1 MYRVK
6 QEDLESRKLKHSF
19 AKNIKMGFQ
28 QGQTMSLVFFA
39 MIACVMFPCGA
50 YSIAMMIE
58 ALTDIKHTKEGREP
72 KYPMPM
78 RMAIA
83 FGLSSVFH
91 SSLLLCH
98 VSVFFMKFRVQQ
110 RQVLMQCQ
118 RMTVAHPCLA
128 SCE

>member
-1 MYRVK
+1 
-6 QEDLESRKLKHSF
+6 
-19 AKNIKMGFQ
+19 MGFQ
-28 QGQTMSLVFFA
+28 QGQTTSLVFFA

-83 FGLSSVFH
+83 FGLSSVVSFFIVIVSCISLFH
-91 SSLLLCH
+91 EISGATTSSSNAMPEDDCCPS
-98 VSVFFMKFRVQQ
+98 VS
-110 RQVLMQCQ
+110 
-118 RMTVAHPCLA
+118 
-128 SCE
+128 S

>member
-50 YSIAMMIE
+50 YSIAMMSE

-83 FGLSSVFH
+83 FGLSSVVSFFIVIVSCISLFH
-91 SSLLLCH
+91 EISGATTSSSNAMPEDDCCPS
-98 VSVFFMKFRVQQ
+98 VS
-110 RQVLMQCQ
+110 
-118 RMTVAHPCLA
+118 
-128 SCE
+128 S

>member
-28 QGQTMSLVFFA
+28 QGQTTSLVFFA

-83 FGLSSVFH
+83 FGLSSVVSFFIVIVSCISLFH
-91 SSLLLCH
+91 EISGATTSSSNAMPEVDCCPS
-98 VSVFFMKFRVQQ
+98 VS
-110 RQVLMQCQ
+110 
-118 RMTVAHPCLA
+118 
-128 SCE
+128 S

>member
-28 QGQTMSLVFFA
+28 QGQTTSLVFFA

-83 FGLSSVFH
+83 FGLSSVVSFFIVIVSCISLFH
-91 SSLLLCH
+91 EISGATTSSSNAIPEDDCCPS
-98 VSVFFMKFRVQQ
+98 VS
-110 RQVLMQCQ
+110 
-118 RMTVAHPCLA
+118 
-128 SCE
+128 S

>member
-83 FGLSSVFH
+83 FGLSSVVSFFIVIVSCISLFH
-91 SSLLLCH
+91 EISGATTSSSNAMPEDDCCPS
-98 VSVFFMKFRVQQ
+98 VS
-110 RQVLMQCQ
+110 
-118 RMTVAHPCLA
+118 
-128 SCE
+128 S

>member
-28 QGQTMSLVFFA
+28 QGQTTSLVFFA

-83 FGLSSVFH
+83 FGLSSVVSFFIVIVSCISLFH
-91 SSLLLCH
+91 EISGATTSSSNAMPEDDCCPS
-98 VSVFFMKFRVQQ
+98 VS
-110 RQVLMQCQ
+110 
-118 RMTVAHPCLA
+118 
-128 SCE
+128 S

>member
-28 QGQTMSLVFFA
+28 QGQTTSLVFFA

-83 FGLSSVFH
+83 FGLSSVVSFFIVIVSCISLFH
-91 SSLLLCH
+91 VISGATTSSSNAMPEDDCCPS
-98 VSVFFMKFRVQQ
+98 VS
-110 RQVLMQCQ
+110 
-118 RMTVAHPCLA
+118 
-128 SCE
+128 S

>member
-6 QEDLESRKLKHSF
+6 QADLESRKLKHSF

-58 ALTDIKHTKEGREP
+58 ALTADIKHTKEGREP

-83 FGLSSVFH
+83 FGLSSVVSFFIVIVSCISLFH
-91 SSLLLCH
+91 EISGATTSSSNAMPEDDCCPS
-98 VSVFFMKFRVQQ
+98 VS
-110 RQVLMQCQ
+110 
-118 RMTVAHPCLA
+118 
-128 SCE
+128 S

>member
-28 QGQTMSLVFFA
+28 QGQTTSLVFFA

-72 KYPMPM
+72 KYPKAM

-83 FGLSSVFH
+83 FGLSSVVSFFIVVVSCISLFH
-91 SSLLLCH
+91 EISGSTTSSSNAMPEDDCCP
-98 VSVFFMKFRVQQ
+98 SV
-110 RQVLMQCQ
+110 
-118 RMTVAHPCLA
+118 P
-128 SCE
+128 S

>member
-28 QGQTMSLVFFA
+28 QGQTSSLVFFA

-83 FGLSSVFH
+83 FGLSSVVSFFIVIVSCISLFH
-91 SSLLLCH
+91 EISGATTSSSNAMPEDDCCPS
-98 VSVFFMKFRVQQ
+98 VS
-110 RQVLMQCQ
+110 
-118 RMTVAHPCLA
+118 
-128 SCE
+128 S

>member
-28 QGQTMSLVFFA
+28 QGQTTSLVFFA

-83 FGLSSVFH
+83 FGLSSVVSFFIVIVSCISLFLEISGATT
-91 SSLLLCH
+91 SSSNAMPEDDCCPS
-98 VSVFFMKFRVQQ
+98 VS
-110 RQVLMQCQ
+110 
-118 RMTVAHPCLA
+118 
-128 SCE
+128 S